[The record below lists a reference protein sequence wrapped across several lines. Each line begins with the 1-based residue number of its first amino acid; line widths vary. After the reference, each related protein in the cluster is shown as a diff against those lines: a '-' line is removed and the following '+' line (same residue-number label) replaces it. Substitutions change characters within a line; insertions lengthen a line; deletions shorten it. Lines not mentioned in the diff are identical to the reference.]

1 MTWNVIRPTLCKK
14 CGHCEIR
21 TMLMGCCGEKPYK
34 YCNVCNLACHLV
46 PKYQCKF
53 EKVAE

>member
-34 YCNVCNLACHLV
+34 YCNACNLACHLV

-53 EKVAE
+53 EKVS